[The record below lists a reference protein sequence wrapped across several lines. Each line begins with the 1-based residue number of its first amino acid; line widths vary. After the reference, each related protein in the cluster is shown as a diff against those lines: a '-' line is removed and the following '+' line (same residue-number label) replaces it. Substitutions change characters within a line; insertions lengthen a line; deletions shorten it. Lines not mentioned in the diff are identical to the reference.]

1 MPNHASPPRPAPR
14 SLHRRGPWLWLGF
27 LLGLGSCEKA
37 CGKAQEVTEYAAKKT
52 LSPQMERRLG
62 ARMAARMQQ
71 QLPLLRDVEVSRY
84 VDQLGRDLVAKAPGI
99 PEGTEFDFQVIDAPQ
114 TINAMALPGGFIYVY
129 SGLLRAADTEAELA
143 AVLSHEIAHVA
154 ERHVAAN
161 VITRLGIQTVTALA
175 LGGDSQGL
183 ERAVAHFA
191 QQGALAAY
199 SRTAEREADALAI
212 RYMVANGLDPRGYV
226 SFFEKLAKQEGQRG
240 LTADL
245 LSSHPD
251 PAARARTAQ
260 AQIEKLEAIP
270 SANENPQ
277 FQAVKARLTGRER

>member
-1 MPNHASPPRPAPR
+1 MRYGYAVAAMGKALNWMVYAG
-14 SLHRRGPWLWLGF
+14 LLLGF
-27 LLGLGSCEKA
+27 GSCEKA

-62 ARMAARMQQ
+62 ARMAGELQQ
-71 QLPLLRDVEVSRY
+71 QLPLLHDADVGHY
-84 VDQLGRDLVAKAPGI
+84 VDELGHALIATAPDI
-99 PEGTEFDFQVIDAPQ
+99 PEGTEFHFQVIDAPQ

-161 VITRLGIQTVTALA
+161 VITRLGIEAVTALA

-183 ERAVAHFA
+183 EHAVARFA

-199 SRTAEREADALAI
+199 SRTAEREADRLAI
-212 RYMVANGLDPRGYV
+212 RYMVKSGRDPRGYV
-226 SFFEKLAKQEGQRG
+226 SFFEKLAAQEGKRG
-240 LTADL
+240 LGADL

-260 AQIEKLEAIP
+260 AQIQKLEAIP
-270 SANENPQ
+270 SADESPK
-277 FQAVKARLTGRER
+277 FQAMKQHLSDGDR